1 MTLPVRPP
9 AGSGWSRAALVLAL
23 LVVVPTW
30 AVAGPTG
37 GAGAATSRPAP
48 PAPLAWTT
56 CTVDH
61 ALQCGTVRVP
71 LRYDDPR
78 GAWLSVAVTR
88 APALDPSRRIGTL
101 FFNPGGPGES
111 GLELLPVVLGAFPAQ
126 VRQRF
131 DIVSFDP
138 RGTGASERLDC
149 GTSTS
154 GATSQ
159 LPVPARPGQPL
170 PATPFFTTMARACHL
185 EHAQLTASLD
195 STTTARDMDRI
206 RQALGLATIS
216 YYGMSYGTVLG
227 TVYAELFPHRLR
239 AMVLDGAVDLDAS
252 LPVQAAEQA
261 PAAEASV
268 VHVLTGCGGE
278 SPCPLGADPLGAFT
292 ALSAS
297 LTARPLPAPGAGD
310 DVPVTVGDLD
320 AATLFAVTVPSL
332 TDGYLTAL
340 AAARAGDGSG
350 LRQLALDLVTDVD
363 GSSLVDPQWAIACN
377 DAPAHPG
384 PRAAGALARTLAA
397 RDPLIG
403 GYVANYT
410 LAGCV
415 AWPAASRPVEDVHPT
430 GAPPTLVIGN
440 TGDPNTPL
448 VAARHLAA
456 DYPSASQ
463 LTWDGWGHTWL
474 LSGAGD
480 ACMQRRVASYLL
492 DRTLP
497 PPRTVCP

>member
-1 MTLPVRPP
+1 VVVVL
-9 AGSGWSRAALVLAL
+9 ALVLTVL
-23 LVVVPTW
+23 
-30 AVAGPTG
+30 AGTQVGAG
-37 GAGAATSRPAP
+37 GPAGAAGARVAP
-48 PAPLAWTT
+48 PSPLAWST
-56 CTVDH
+56 CTADP
-61 ALQCGTVRVP
+61 ALQCGSVRVP
-71 LRYDDPR
+71 LDYDDPR
-78 GAWLSVAVTR
+78 GPWLSVAVTR

-101 FFNPGGPGES
+101 VFNPGGPGES
-111 GLELLPVVLGAFPAQ
+111 GVELLPVVLGAFPAA

-131 DIVSFDP
+131 DLVSFDP
-138 RGTGASERLDC
+138 RGTGASQRLDC

-159 LPVPARPGQPL
+159 LPVPARPRRPL
-170 PATPFFTTMARACHL
+170 PATAFFTTMARSCHAG
-185 EHAQLTASLD
+185 HPQLTASLD

-206 RQALGLATIS
+206 RQAMGLSTIS

-227 TVYAELFPHRLR
+227 SVYAGLFPHRLR
-239 AMVLDGAVDLDAS
+239 ALVLDGAVDVNAS

-268 VHVLTGCGGE
+268 VHVLSDCGGE
-278 SPCPLGADPLGAFT
+278 SPCPLGADPEAAYT
-292 ALSAS
+292 ALAAS
-297 LTARPLPAPGAGD
+297 LTAHPLPAPGDGD

-320 AATLFAVTVPSL
+320 AATLFAVTVPSI

-340 AAARAGDGSG
+340 ASARAGDGSG
-350 LRQLALDLVTDVD
+350 LRRLALDLVTDVD
-363 GSSLVDPQWAIACN
+363 GTSLVDPQWAIACN

-384 PRAAGALARTLAA
+384 PRAAGALARSLAA

-415 AWPAASRPVEDVHPT
+415 AWPAGRRPVRDVHPT

-456 DYPSASQ
+456 AYPSASQ

-480 ACMQRRVASYLL
+480 ACMQQRVAAYLVA
-492 DRTLP
+492 RTLP